1 MKIRSIRS
9 GDLDELAMMVVEFEK
24 LLSAMDGKR
33 IRLTQAA
40 VRRDLVRR
48 GFGPRRFFH
57 GLFAEEAGKCCGYL
71 LYHFGYDSN
80 ARRGMLEVSDLFV
93 RKAWRRKAVGKA
105 LMLRARDIALKR
117 GCSRMRWMVWNRN
130 PPALA
135 FYLGLGATTVDDE
148 ILMDWK
154 IAP

>member
-1 MKIRSIRS
+1 MKIRSIRPA
-9 GDLDELAMMVVEFEK
+9 DLDSLATMVVEFEK
-24 LLSAMDGKR
+24 HLAAMDGKR
-33 IRLTQAA
+33 IRLSQAT

-48 GFGPRRFFH
+48 GFGPRAFFR
-57 GLFAEEAGKCCGYL
+57 GLIAGEGRECCGYL
-71 LYHFGYDSN
+71 LYHFAYDAT
-80 ARRGMLEVSDLFV
+80 ARRGALEVSDLYV

-105 LMLRARDIALKR
+105 LMQRARDIALKR

-130 PPALA
+130 PPAMA